1 VPLQYATTQ
10 NNLGNAYAALPT
22 GDRAANL
29 ERAIECYREALRAYT
44 PEAAPL
50 GYAMIQNNLGMAY
63 LYLPT
68 GDRTANLQQ
77 ALEYAEAAL
86 RIEGLS
92 PLVQGNFLFTRGLIH
107 LALGHQAQAVKDH
120 RVALD
125 LADSIT
131 IADAQQDL
139 NRLAAD
145 HPDTPGLDAVRAVFP
160 SSS

>member
-1 VPLQYATTQ
+1 MPTGDRGENLARAIACYEAALRVYTEEAAPLDYAMTQ
-10 NNLGNAYAALPT
+10 NNLGMT
-22 GDRAANL
+22 
-29 ERAIECYREALRAYT
+29 
-44 PEAAPL
+44 
-50 GYAMIQNNLGMAY
+50 Y

-77 ALEYAEAAL
+77 ALEHAEAAL

-92 PLVQGNFLFTRGLIH
+92 PWVQGCCLFTRGLIH
-107 LALGHQAQAVKDH
+107 LALGHQSQAIEDH
-120 RVALD
+120 RVALS

-131 IADAQQDL
+131 IADARQDL

-145 HPDTPGLDAVRAVFP
+145 YPDTPGLDAIRALFP